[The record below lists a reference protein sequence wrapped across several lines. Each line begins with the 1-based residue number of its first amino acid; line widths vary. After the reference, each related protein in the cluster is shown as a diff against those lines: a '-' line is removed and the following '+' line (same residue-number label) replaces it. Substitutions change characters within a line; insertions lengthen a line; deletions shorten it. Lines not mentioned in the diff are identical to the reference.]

1 MTSLIGYFKDVI
13 HEMRHVVWPTP
24 LQTTLFSVLVI
35 GISVVAAVILGAAD
49 AGFSNLIKFAV

>member
-1 MTSLIGYFKDVI
+1 MTSLIGYFKDVV

-49 AGFSNLIKFAV
+49 AGFSNLIQLVV